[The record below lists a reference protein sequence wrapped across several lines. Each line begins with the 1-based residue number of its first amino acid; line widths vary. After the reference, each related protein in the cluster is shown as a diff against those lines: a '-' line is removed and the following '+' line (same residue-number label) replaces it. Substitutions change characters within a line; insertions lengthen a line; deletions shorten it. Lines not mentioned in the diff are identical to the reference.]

1 MLALKLEI
9 LSRTKEYILILKRD
23 QIQRLLKR
31 QIAVE
36 HANPDL
42 FNSIVAV
49 FNVVPVE
56 SKSSIKIIL

>member
-31 QIAVE
+31 QIAV
-36 HANPDL
+36 
-42 FNSIVAV
+42 
-49 FNVVPVE
+49 
-56 SKSSIKIIL
+56 

>member
-36 HANPDL
+36 HVNPDL
-42 FNSIVAV
+42 FNFIVAV
-49 FNVVPVE
+49 FNVAPE
-56 SKSSIKIIL
+56 NNIIMI

>member
-36 HANPDL
+36 HVNPDL
-42 FNSIVAV
+42 FIFIVAV
-49 FNVVPVE
+49 FNVVPE
-56 SKSSIKIIL
+56 NNIIMI